1 MLRTTLFLCLWFA
14 SLPVLAG
21 NKIILVLGDS
31 LSAGYGIP
39 VQLGWVRLLEER
51 LAHSGPDYTVVN
63 ASISGETTA
72 GGLARLDDL
81 LANMT
86 PAIAIVELGANDGLR
101 GLPLEE
107 TSANL
112 SGIITRLQAAGARV
126 LLLPM
131 QLPPNYGHAYNDR
144 FIKIYR
150 DLAGRHSVTLGRFIL
165 DHIADHPELLQSDNM
180 HPVAGAQRQM
190 LDNIWPDVA
199 ALINPRGLHKR

>member
-1 MLRTTLFLCLWFA
+1 MVRTALVLCLWFA
-14 SLPVLAG
+14 SVPVLAG
-21 NKIILVLGDS
+21 NKTLLVLGDS

-39 VQLGWVRLLEER
+39 MHQGWVSLLEER
-51 LAHSGPDYTVVN
+51 LVRSGHDYSVIN

-72 GGLARLDDL
+72 GGLARLGDL

-86 PAIAIVELGANDGLR
+86 PVIAIVELGANDGLR

-107 TSANL
+107 MSANL

-144 FIKIYR
+144 FMNMYR
-150 DLAGRHSVTLGRFIL
+150 DLACRHGVTLGKFIL
-165 DHIADHPELLQSDNM
+165 GHIADNPELMQSDNI
-180 HPVAGAQRQM
+180 HPVAGAQWQM
-190 LDNIWPDVA
+190 LENIWPDVA
-199 ALINPRGLHKR
+199 SLISP